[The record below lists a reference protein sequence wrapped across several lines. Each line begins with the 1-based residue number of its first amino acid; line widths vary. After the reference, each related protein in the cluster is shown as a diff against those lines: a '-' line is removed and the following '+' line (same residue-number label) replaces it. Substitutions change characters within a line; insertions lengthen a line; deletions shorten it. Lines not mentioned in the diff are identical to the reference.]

1 MTCAIWVS
9 RQLGTELGGEEVER
23 DPQNWVPT
31 TQGDFF
37 TNGQGGGCP
46 VESAEIPLGEGS
58 LHLGVKPEKK
68 AGQETLPPRWTV
80 SPLQ

>member
-23 DPQNWVPT
+23 DPQNWAPT
-31 TQGDFF
+31 T
-37 TNGQGGGCP
+37 QGGGCP